1 MITPNS
7 LQVKYHFKNAKIVK
21 SLSQH
26 INFEIENFD
35 NIYFSQGAY
44 WYMKE
49 DGTSELIWD
58 DHYGYA
64 RIIETK

>member
-7 LQVKYHFKNAKIVK
+7 LQVKAYFSNAKIVK
-21 SLSQH
+21 SLSWH
-26 INFEIENFD
+26 INFEITDLES
-35 NIYFSQGAY
+35 IYFSQGAY

-64 RIIETK
+64 RIIENK